1 MVAVAILL
9 QVQAVASRMP
19 KMTSLR
25 SSNFHTLLEAFRNS
39 KVSNKSCKRSKRRS
53 NTSYSSLS
61 SPWKTFWKR
70 YRMMRHFSQNFY
82 PPCQCKVQYMHCI
95 LMCSREI
102 KKAYLMIS
110 FCSPQKR
117 FYLISGN
124 PIIAY
129 YSASYLIME
138 VAKKIFE
145 KSLFWAHCVHSF
157 SVC

>member
-53 NTSYSSLS
+53 STSYSSLS

-70 YRMMRHFSQNFY
+70 YRMMRLFSKNFY
-82 PPCQCKVQYMHCI
+82 PPCQCKVQYMQCTAC
-95 LMCSREI
+95 LCVVEI

-138 VAKKIFE
+138 VAKKKF
-145 KSLFWAHCVHSF
+145 
-157 SVC
+157 